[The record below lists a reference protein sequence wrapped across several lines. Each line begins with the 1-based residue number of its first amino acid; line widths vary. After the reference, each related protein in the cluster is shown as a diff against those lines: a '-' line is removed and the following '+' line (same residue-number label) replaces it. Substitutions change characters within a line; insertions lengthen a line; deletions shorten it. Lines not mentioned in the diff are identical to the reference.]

1 MIFSNNNNNLENEI
15 DFKKA
20 FFIFLKRKKI
30 IAFIST
36 LGFIFAG
43 IGSLFL
49 EKPWKGQVQIV
60 LFSQER
66 SNLLSKVGD
75 PYFLNLKS
83 EIEIFK
89 SFPLIGDIFEYV
101 KKEKIKNDKSFKD
114 FQFRDWIQT
123 LNFEYNE
130 GNGLIDISYIDK
142 DKTLIKKTLDKL
154 SLKYINYF
162 TSQRQKIIN
171 QKIESVEKNIKLYD
185 QQNKEKRL
193 QVLKIA
199 NDNNFLLID
208 IEEPREFKLTNQYN
222 RFKIANEIKYL
233 NEKIKNLQNIPNE
246 SLDLV
251 TNQVSFDFDF
261 RDISH
266 QNLINEIKLL
276 EEKISE
282 SSQLSDSQ
290 EKSFR
295 ILRKKKEDLLLKL
308 RSQLLD
314 FYKTKLIDKKDKLN
328 ASEQS
333 LDILLEY
340 SILKS
345 NLIQDLKFINELK
358 KQYKFL
364 LIEKDIKNRPG
375 FITKKPY
382 LLGSPIG
389 PSRSSI
395 ALIGLFGGILLGSII
410 SLLLEL
416 KSGKVML
423 TDEVETSFEFT
434 VLESLSINKINNWD
448 LKLRIFYES
457 FLKSLKGSLAIYFVE
472 ESIPLVQEKLDNYA
486 KKNFGDRKIL
496 ITTNF
501 ESVLEFDNLILVVT
515 LDKSKINELN
525 EIKRKLTILNKNV
538 YGVIIIRN

>member
-1 MIFSNNNNNLENEI
+1 MNFSNNNNLDNEI
-15 DFKKA
+15 DLKKV

-49 EKPWKGQVQIV
+49 EKQWKGQSQII
-60 LFSQER
+60 LLSQGK
-66 SNLLSKVGD
+66 SNLLSKVED
-75 PYFLNLKS
+75 PYFLDLKS

-89 SFPLIGDIFEYV
+89 SSSLIRDIFEYV

-114 FQFRDWIQT
+114 FKFRDWIQT
-123 LNFEYNE
+123 LNFAYNE
-130 GNGLIDISYIDK
+130 DNGLIDISYIDK

-154 SLKYINYF
+154 SLKYIDHF
-162 TSQRQKIIN
+162 TSQRQKTIN
-171 QKIESVEKNIKLYD
+171 QKIKSLEKNIKLYD
-185 QQNKEKRL
+185 QKNKDKRL
-193 QVLKIA
+193 EFLKFA
-199 NDNNFLLID
+199 TDNNFLLID
-208 IEEPREFKLTNQYN
+208 IEEPREFKLTNQYS

-233 NEKIKNLQNIPNE
+233 NEKIKNLQNISNE

-251 TNQVSFDFDF
+251 TNQISFDPDF
-261 RDISH
+261 RDISN

-276 EEKISE
+276 EEKISG
-282 SSQLSDSQ
+282 STQLSDSQ
-290 EKSFR
+290 EKSSR
-295 ILRKKKEDLLLKL
+295 ILLKKKEDLLIKL

-314 FYKTKLIDKKDKLN
+314 FYKSKLINKKDKLN

-345 NLIQDLKFINELK
+345 NLIQDLKFINQLK
-358 KQYKFL
+358 KEYKFL
-364 LIEKDIKNRPG
+364 VIEKDIKNRPG

-382 LLGSPIG
+382 LLESPLG
-389 PSRSSI
+389 PSRRSI
-395 ALIGLFGGILLGSII
+395 ALLGLFGGIVIGSII

-423 TDEVETSFEFT
+423 TDEVETSYEFT

-448 LKLRIFYES
+448 LKLKIFYES

-472 ESIPLVQEKLDNYA
+472 ESIPLVQEKLDNYV

-496 ITTNF
+496 ITNNF
-501 ESVLEFDNLILVVT
+501 ESILEFDNLILVVT
-515 LDKSKINELN
+515 LDKSKLNELN
-525 EIKRKLTILNKNV
+525 DIKRKLTILNKNV
-538 YGVIIIRN
+538 YGAIIIRN